1 MSERDVAE
9 GIALAEARFHDV
21 VHEPVISGLG
31 PNDIK
36 YLLAMCSGS
45 PEAQLPGGTYESTR
59 DALEVAPQPF
69 WDYWEGR
76 RLVRVNLGL
85 TETKQI
91 AE

>member
-1 MSERDVAE
+1 MIGSVRPGLTFCPA
-9 GIALAEARFHDV
+9 IFFQLQNNRPLAGFE
-21 VHEPVISGLG
+21 SGKG
-31 PNDIK
+31 
-36 YLLAMCSGS
+36 AMCSGS
-45 PEAQLPGGTYESTR
+45 PEAQLPGGMYESTR